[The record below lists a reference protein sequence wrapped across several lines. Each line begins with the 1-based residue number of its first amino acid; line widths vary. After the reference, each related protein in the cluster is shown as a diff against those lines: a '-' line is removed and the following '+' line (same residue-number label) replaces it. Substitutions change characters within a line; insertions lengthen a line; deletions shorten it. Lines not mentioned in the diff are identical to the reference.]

1 MLKLFVF
8 ICFSSWQ
15 KSRIPK
21 TQNWCDGLA
30 RNRMREILFRGSV
43 HQIWR
48 HFLCPTDMTE
58 LSPTT
63 CACISKALY
72 LIKTRFIDTEDKWID
87 CNTLYILA
95 SNISWHHLSLNA
107 SYTQNCLKC
116 FEWIAD
122 RGRST
127 FIKPVLNKVLLD
139 PKYQGQIYCLRM
151 LFTDLEWHAPFQS

>member
-1 MLKLFVF
+1 MYLHVYVF
-8 ICFSSWQ
+8 QADKRAGSL
-15 KSRIPK
+15 RPK
-21 TQNWCDGLA
+21 TDFTDRQETGCEKYYSDDQLTKYG
-30 RNRMREILFRGSV
+30 IIF
-43 HQIWR
+43 
-48 HFLCPTDMTE
+48 FLYQTDMTE
-58 LSPTT
+58 ISPTT
-63 CACISKALY
+63 WACISKVLY
-72 LIKTRFIDTEDKWID
+72 LIKTRSVDTEDKWID

-95 SNISWHHLSLNA
+95 SNISWHHLFLNA